1 MMHVAIFH
9 HIIIEIQQIM
19 QSNTNFDV
27 MPNPLTANSW
37 LVVVAGVQSSTHF
50 GCYYDVVLLIILL
63 KLIN

>member
-50 GCYYDVVLLIILL
+50 GCYYDVV
-63 KLIN
+63 